1 MFDNNSAKK
10 KKRKK
15 VDGCDYLAINS
26 DNYAS
31 GVGQVDGRFGPLL
44 SSTCDVV
51 SGGCRGLK

>member
-1 MFDNNSAKK
+1 LITTTHK

-31 GVGQVDGRFGPLL
+31 GVGQVDERFGPLL
-44 SSTCDVV
+44 PSTCDVV
-51 SGGCRGLK
+51 SGGYRGLK

>member
-1 MFDNNSAKK
+1 MFDNNNTQ

-31 GVGQVDGRFGPLL
+31 GVGQVDERFGPLL
-44 SSTCDVV
+44 PSTCDVV
-51 SGGCRGLK
+51 SGGYRGLK